1 MRENPAPRPAED
13 ATPYP
18 LMTRL
23 RPSWSTVPRPLLT
36 VLATLLVYV
45 IGASALLVGTVLL
58 LAVLPGVNV
67 ALGVT
72 SGDPASPLD
81 VGLALAMGALWL
93 PAGMVG
99 VRVGGWRPLGTVW
112 SVEARWRRVMLRALG
127 PWVVGGALLV
137 VAAAAVAG
145 ALVGPAD
152 GVAAGSAADAGST
165 AGAGSA
171 PSVAALLALAVVVLV
186 LAPLQAAGLELVLRG
201 IVLQAAGTWI
211 RTPLAGV
218 LAAAAVTLIGRE
230 LSAPVLIPALTVA
243 VCAAVLAW
251 RSGGLE
257 LPIALTTAL
266 TVPSLLVSALAAG
279 TGAGA
284 GVAALV
290 AGVSA
295 PGTSGAALA
304 APGAPAALA
313 GGIAAAVVLVL
324 ITLLL
329 MVRLGRH
336 EGTSPLTPTVRP
348 TDLEAPAAVAV

>member
-112 SVEARWRRVMLRALG
+112 SVEARWRRGMLRALG

-152 GVAAGSAADAGST
+152 GVAADAGST

-266 TVPSLLVSALAAG
+266 TVPSLLVSALAEG

-313 GGIAAAVVLVL
+313 GGIAAAAA
-324 ITLLL
+324 LLL
-329 MVRLGRH
+329 VTAGLMVLLGRR
-336 EGTSPLTPTVRP
+336 EGTGTLVPTRRGAEEEVP
-348 TDLEAPAAVAV
+348 APVAV

>member
-1 MRENPAPRPAED
+1 MRENPAPRPVED

-112 SVEARWRRVMLRALG
+112 SVEARWRRGMLRALG
-127 PWVVGGALLV
+127 PWVAGGAVLV

-152 GVAAGSAADAGST
+152 GSVMGSAAADGS
-165 AGAGSA
+165 GA
-171 PSVAALLALAVVVLV
+171 SVATLLVLAVVVLV
-186 LAPLQAAGLELVLRG
+186 LAPLQAAGLELALRG

-211 RTPLAGV
+211 RSPLAGI

-230 LSAPVLIPALTVA
+230 LSAPVLIPALTLA
-243 VCAAVLAW
+243 LCAAVLAW

-257 LPIALTTAL
+257 LPIALTTVL
-266 TVPSLLVSALAAG
+266 TVASLLVSALAAG

-284 GVAALV
+284 GAAALV

-304 APGAPAALA
+304 PADSSAALA
-313 GGIAAAVVLVL
+313 GGVAAAIALVLV
-324 ITLLL
+324 TAVLL
-329 MVRLGRH
+329 VRLGRL
-336 EGTSPLTPTVRP
+336 EGSSPFIPTTRP
-348 TDLEAPAAVAV
+348 AGVEAPAPVAV